1 MSIRH
6 PLNSALLVMVS
17 VLAGSLHAQPAATP
31 APQAADIQGQWSSA
45 GPENYGSHYATRSFS
60 IADRT
65 WQVRYQAYADA
76 QAQQPLFTIR
86 VNGLYVLG
94 EPSARVGGAREGI
107 FPALSRSITA
117 DSEAG
122 VQMFAGMGCQLE
134 RSRETFLFNTGC
146 GFVPGLMQT
155 MGEYDLVA
163 LSQGQLFF
171 GDRAG
176 DLSKARPDKLTPF
189 PLTRRP

>member
-1 MSIRH
+1 MSNLH
-6 PLNSALLVMVS
+6 PLIAALLA
-17 VLAGSLHAQPAATP
+17 LASTFSGSLHAQAARPP

-45 GPENYGSHYATRSFS
+45 GPENYGSHHATRSFA
-60 IADRT
+60 ITERT
-65 WQVRYQAYADA
+65 WQVRYQAFADP

-86 VNGLYVLG
+86 VAGAYALG
-94 EPSARVGGAREGI
+94 DASAKVAGAREGI

-122 VQMFAGMGCQLE
+122 VQMFAGMGCPLE
-134 RSRETFLFNTGC
+134 RGRETFLLSTGC
-146 GFVPGLMQT
+146 GFVPGLMQS
-155 MGEYDLVA
+155 MGEYDLIA

-176 DLSKARPDKLTPF
+176 DLSKARPEKLTPY
-189 PLTRRP
+189 PLLRRP